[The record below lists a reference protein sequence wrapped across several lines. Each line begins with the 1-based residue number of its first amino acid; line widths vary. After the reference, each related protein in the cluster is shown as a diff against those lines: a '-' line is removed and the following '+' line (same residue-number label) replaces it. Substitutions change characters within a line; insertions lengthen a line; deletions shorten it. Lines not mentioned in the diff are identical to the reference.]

1 MTFAEWMETVPQA
14 LKGDPLWRMLLT
26 IIPSE
31 RGYKRQEESVDY
43 ETDKEVL
50 SADLL
55 TNIPMPP

>member
-50 SADLL
+50 PADLL